1 MQVLLRVADSI
12 SDVRHLVQC
21 VARFALP
28 GMPSVN
34 GMRQY
39 AIDPHLHIAARKM
52 RCSPVS
58 LCVPQWIGRLVPYDA
73 EIPQISHVCPVFKI
87 SVGFLCVAQR

>member
-1 MQVLLRVADSI
+1 MQVLRRVADSI
-12 SDVRHLVQC
+12 SGVRHLVQC

-34 GMRQY
+34 GARQY
-39 AIDPHLHIAARKM
+39 AIEPQLHNAARKI
-52 RCSPVS
+52 RRSPGS

-73 EIPQISHVCPVFKI
+73 DIPHTSHVCPVFKI